1 MSLHLQ
7 RFRWKR
13 QAVSVLEV
21 ALPSG
26 IGIAVGMYVSP
37 RFTVP
42 RVIGSVIEQL
52 WLRCDGQGHKR
63 LMVIVASGLVLGE
76 GTASIANAFVKAI
89 FG

>member
-1 MSLHLQ
+1 MST
-7 RFRWKR
+7 
-13 QAVSVLEV
+13 LEV
-21 ALPSG
+21 VLPSG

-42 RVIGSVIEQL
+42 RIIGSLIEQL
-52 WLRCDGQGHKR
+52 WLRCDGKGHKR

>member
-1 MSLHLQ
+1 MQRSLWRRKAIRL
-7 RFRWKR
+7 
-13 QAVSVLEV
+13 LEIV
-21 ALPSG
+21 LPSG

-42 RVIGSVIEQL
+42 RVIGSVAEQL
-52 WLRCDGQGHKR
+52 WLRGNCKSHKR

-76 GTASIANAFVKAI
+76 GTASIANAFIKAI